1 MFRLGSTS
9 TSMSLQ
15 LKNLSD
21 EVVAEMGDDS
31 ALLGHYGP
39 QEHYTIH
46 VIDSSPGFIFDDFED
61 TSKVEKFKISEEAY
75 NKRDDTFRTFK
86 KKMIAKDPNFM
97 TKNKKHIDENYQ
109 EEEAKGI
116 SVGNRWQVTVG
127 ERRGEVKYVGK
138 IPELANGYWVGVQLD
153 EPMGDSNG
161 SISTS
166 EYFSCYEKYGLFVRP
181 TDLAVGDFP
190 PIDIFDED
198 MDEI

>member
-1 MFRLGSTS
+1 
-9 TSMSLQ
+9 MSLQ

-31 ALLGHYGP
+31 ALLGQYAP

-46 VIDSSPGFIFDDFED
+46 VIDSSPGFSFDEFED

-75 NKRDDTFRTFK
+75 SKRDDTFRVFK
-86 KKMIAKDPNFM
+86 KKMMEKDPNFM
-97 TKNKKHIDENYQ
+97 TKNKKQIDDNYQ
-109 EEEAKGI
+109 EEEAKNI

-153 EPMGDSNG
+153 EPTGDSNG

-166 EYFSCYEKYGLFVRP
+166 EYFSCSVNYGLFVRP

-198 MDEI
+198 LDEI